1 MSDGTPRGASSGGL
15 RGALAQAG
23 ASIVDL
29 LRTRFELASIE
40 FAEERDRAKAS
51 LVLLV
56 VAALFCAIALLAL
69 SALVVLC
76 FWDTHRLAAMAAVTA
91 VHLAIGLG
99 ALWRLKASQRSAPA
113 PFAQTLAELERDR
126 EWLAAM
132 VQDRH
137 DGPGG
142 TR

>member
-1 MSDGTPRGASSGGL
+1 MSQGTSGSTSSGGL
-15 RGALAQAG
+15 RRLLAQAG
-23 ASIVDL
+23 VAAVDL

-40 FAEERDRAKAS
+40 FAEERERAKAS
-51 LVLLV
+51 LVLV
-56 VAALFCAIALLAL
+56 VIAALFCAIALLAL

-91 VHLAIGLG
+91 THLVIGVGAI
-99 ALWRLKASQRSAPA
+99 WRLKVSQRSSSA

-132 VQDRH
+132 VSGH
-137 DGPGG
+137 PGNPG
-142 TR
+142 DQR